1 AEMTISTGQLDLSG
15 TGTSAMRIAIVT
27 RHGTNQFHGRAYE
40 DFRNT
45 VLNANSWS
53 NNARGLTRSILKLN
67 DFGASVG
74 GPILKNKL
82 FFFGTYAESIQP
94 GSSAATANVLSPSAQ
109 SGIFSYKDAAGNLQS
124 VNVMNIAGGAGFPT
138 AINPIMGG
146 QLAKI
151 NS

>member
-1 AEMTISTGQLDLSG
+1 SG

-27 RHGTNQFHGRAYE
+27 RHGTNQYHGRLYE

-53 NNARGLTRSILKLN
+53 NNARGQARNILKLN
-67 DFGASVG
+67 DFGVSAG

-94 GSSAATANVLSPSAQ
+94 GSGTASANVLTPSAQ
-109 SGIFSYKDAAGNLQS
+109 AGIFSYKDAAGNLQS
-124 VNVMNIAGGAGFPT
+124 VNMMNIAGNAGFPT
-138 AINPIMGG
+138 AIN
-146 QLAKI
+146 
-151 NS
+151 